1 MSKALVLS
9 LKNKKIYAEKEI
21 LLGGEWVLENQN
33 IEKGKLNYEIF
44 HSKSNLKVNRKQN
57 YIEANKIYQELFV
70 DLSKELNSL
79 HSVNLSLRSWKII
92 FGSWLKVFVNICY
105 ERNYLISD
113 ILETNEISKIYGVK
127 NEKFKFYS
135 GGTLEQRF
143 QAADHSWN
151 DNLFYKIIDY
161 FDLPIQKD
169 FLNIDEAKS
178 QNLKKGLIKPNLKS
192 NILKKSI
199 LKIFNLLKIF
209 IKKNDALITK
219 TGLPFYYE
227 KFFEVLHFQVPQNY
241 DEKKINYREF
251 DENKRLKIKLLYG
264 KEKNIRNF
272 IRKNLSNFL
281 PICFVESFDEIYR
294 NCEKNF
300 PPKPK
305 FIMTAYAWEYDV
317 NFKFYTAKKVNEKTP
332 YFLFQHGSSYFTDDF
347 VQNRIEIETAKK
359 FFSFGYN
366 KNKIAEGFC
375 NQLTLGKKVTNKTDG
390 NLHIISTF
398 LPARIFQYDQ
408 SIETVESYKNI
419 FDFEKK
425 LDFNIRNK
433 ILLRLDREFLET
445 DRGQWYFNKYFKN
458 FKEHQIDFGT
468 NNYHNN
474 LKNAR
479 LNLFFYDSTGILEN
493 LIYNI
498 PTIGIWNNLYNHVED
513 EFVDKYKFLKEANI
527 LFDNV
532 DALLI
537 HLKNIWKNPNEW
549 WFSKNTQENIEKFN
563 SDYNNK
569 GNILSLLKLRKKI
582 MHNLK

>member
-21 LLGGEWVLENQN
+21 VLGGEWVLENQN

-445 DRGQWYFNKYFKN
+445 DRGRWYFNKYFKN